1 MSDELTTS
9 PALPGEPDRPEAV
22 EPRRG
27 RGLRPALRQAA
38 VIVVVFAIAG
48 VICGF
53 IWEAVWSPEPGE
65 VVKHVWYPF
74 SWDRAMPTDF
84 AGTGWYV
91 MVSIVAGLLLGA
103 VLSWLQ
109 DRAELL
115 TLAAMVVGGLLAA
128 YLMRVVGLHRGPGDP
143 QRIAKTAA
151 DGTKLPTELKLA
163 SWWLLTVLPGAALAG
178 LSVVF
183 LLVPKRGS
191 RTATKSENAAVQ
203 PPVAG

>member
-1 MSDELTTS
+1 MSDELITS
-9 PALPGEPDRPEAV
+9 PAVPEGPDRPDAAQA
-22 EPRRG
+22 
-27 RGLRPALRQAA
+27 RPASTRLAALRQAA
-38 VIVVVFAIAG
+38 VIVLVFAVAG

-53 IWEAVWSPEPGE
+53 IWEAAWSPEPGE

-91 MVSIVAGLLLGA
+91 VVSIVAGVVLGGL
-103 VLSWLQ
+103 LSWLQ
-109 DRAELL
+109 DRSELV
-115 TLAAMVVGGLLAA
+115 TLAAVVVGGLLAA

-151 DGTKLPTELKLA
+151 DGTKLPSELRLA
-163 SWWLLTVLPGAALAG
+163 SWWLLMVLPGAALAA

-183 LLVPKRGS
+183 LTVTKR
-191 RTATKSENAAVQ
+191 RPRPATKSENEAVQ
-203 PPVAG
+203 PPVGG